1 MYIYYIYI
9 YATKDGHILCCFFL
23 IISIYHIHTVAFF
36 PKKIMLSFKVNRRIE
51 SSNTI
56 IGPRPEKLVKVEQ
69 TMGYRGKYGKNS
81 NCLWV
86 LTEA

>member
-1 MYIYYIYI
+1 M
-9 YATKDGHILCCFFL
+9 LFFL
-23 IISIYHIHTVAFF
+23 DNFNLPYTYSCLF